1 MKRSAA
7 AFLTAAFFAGS
18 VFSQTVNICGKVTD
32 PAGNPLT
39 HTVLRLG
46 QATQDYGFG
55 PMPYLVTTDANGKY
69 QLGSGVC
76 VPADVMR
83 GPNAARGAAYS
94 KPVFLGGKVLFSVL
108 PDKALV
114 KMSLYDLAG
123 RFVRDVMN
131 GTQNRG
137 NYSVSIDTRG
147 ISSQFYVLRATIN
160 GATTVLKFRPVSR
173 TKGAKEAQNVPEFQA
188 KLQKITAV
196 VDTLHAT
203 EPGYSIGVVPID
215 TLVGYHDF
223 VLTKTTTWTGD
234 KAAFDAF
241 WGDTSTYPKKGST
254 PQYIILNRTNGV
266 WPDGKIYWSHE
277 QNGAKIPLTQT
288 NMKVLESE
296 RLYIY
301 IAPLD
306 SNSRYFDFLEVNS
319 NGVNWAGNTTRVD
332 GWRLPIAFRLK
343 TTDGKDTI
351 MGDEYETFFQSRQA
365 KFDEFLNEVPKE
377 FTPLAKV
384 NFANIY
390 SPQMM
395 AVNYYNTGGVYA
407 TYFDEYQDSVIA
419 KNPGAPAKTTPWNIL
434 ACAGPL
440 GASPDYCAAYNR
452 HIGTLPQGANF
463 VNWRTNDSAMYYQ
476 TAPCNYF
483 SRWCHRRAIDNLTY
497 GFAYDDDGGHESYM
511 NPNNVQWI
519 AVAIGW

>member
-1 MKRSAA
+1 MGEGEMKRSAA

-241 WGDTSTYPKKGST
+241 WGDTSTYPKNG
-254 PQYIILNRTNGV
+254 QYIILNRTNGA
-266 WPDGKIYWSHE
+266 WPDSKVCWGSGKT
-277 QNGAKIPLTQT
+277 PLSTQHI
-288 NMKVLESE
+288 KPIASE
-296 RLYIY
+296 RFYIY
-301 IAPLD
+301 IDPTD
-306 SNSRYFDFLEVNS
+306 SNSRYFDFLEVNW
-319 NGVNWAGNTTRVD
+319 NGNMFNGNSTRVE
-332 GWRLPIAFRLK
+332 LPLN
-343 TTDGKDTI
+343 
-351 MGDEYETFFQSRQA
+351 MLPFQLTSR
-365 KFDEFLNEVPKE
+365 KSKYLLLE
-377 FTPLAKV
+377 
-384 NFANIY
+384 
-390 SPQMM
+390 S
-395 AVNYYNTGGVYA
+395 
-407 TYFDEYQDSVIA
+407 
-419 KNPGAPAKTTPWNIL
+419 
-434 ACAGPL
+434 AG
-440 GASPDYCAAYNR
+440 S
-452 HIGTLPQGANF
+452 I
-463 VNWRTNDSAMYYQ
+463 
-476 TAPCNYF
+476 
-483 SRWCHRRAIDNLTY
+483 
-497 GFAYDDDGGHESYM
+497 
-511 NPNNVQWI
+511 
-519 AVAIGW
+519 